1 MRGSKTGLGTNRR
14 VQDPHAPPAI
24 AGRRIASRHHAWR
37 CRLTSVKT
45 TSLELGFSTPGHP
58 LSVALPEL
66 PDVVWNAKGLG
77 PKPPK
82 PETFLALSHRSVY
95 CEIPWGTRALALMGG
110 ASASC
115 SDVRLGTWQVRHRSS
130 SYIAETPMG
139 WYRKVPL
146 TYLRIP
152 GAGRCDVRFWPEAD
166 VSLPGSAL

>member
-66 PDVVWNAKGLG
+66 PDIVWNAKGLG
-77 PKPPK
+77 SMPPK
-82 PETFLALSHRSVY
+82 PETFLAFWHSV
-95 CEIPWGTRALALMGG
+95 EWRESLALRE
-110 ASASC
+110 C
-115 SDVRLGTWQVRHRSS
+115 RHFWNRVVRSFSQKR
-130 SYIAETPMG
+130 
-139 WYRKVPL
+139 
-146 TYLRIP
+146 
-152 GAGRCDVRFWPEAD
+152 
-166 VSLPGSAL
+166 